1 MSHWRQRHAA
11 MTPLFV
17 DSQASQQS
25 SPSDDSNVSIMES
38 HNVRATQDDVQ
49 FTPTQ
54 QAG

>member
-1 MSHWRQRHAA
+1 

-25 SPSDDSNVSIMES
+25 SPDESGNVSVMES
-38 HNVRATQDDVQ
+38 QYVRATQDDVQ

-54 QAG
+54 AGTSYFRNS